1 MEIWKTI
8 TDFPNYEVSN
18 LGNIRR
24 IRDKKIMKQY
34 WDVRYFRIN
43 LSHNGKKTKCS
54 VHRLVALY
62 HVTGQSNEK
71 NVVNHK
77 DGNRRNNNSDNIE
90 WVTEHENVKHAIDTG
105 LRDNKGMAQTN
116 SKLSDDDIKFIRA
129 NFKKC
134 DPVYGGIPLAKR
146 FGVYKSTI
154 YKIVQG
160 RAWKHI

>member
-8 TDFPNYEVSN
+8 TDSPNYEVSN
-18 LGNIRR
+18 LGNIR
-24 IRDKKIMKQY
+24 KI
-34 WDVRYFRIN
+34 
-43 LSHNGKKTKCS
+43 
-54 VHRLVALY
+54 
-62 HVTGQSNEK
+62 
-71 NVVNHK
+71 
-77 DGNRRNNNSDNIE
+77 
-90 WVTEHENVKHAIDTG
+90 
-105 LRDNKGMAQTN
+105 RDNKGMAQTN